1 MAIDR
6 RILGWPARVFNR
18 EMAACSSV
26 PTERAR
32 TPVRRCRT
40 GAPSVRR
47 GGATRVGRAFGG
59 VGNPARYDACGGRWT
74 AAWPEVKALRRANAL
89 TYTRWLRGQDTASLF
104 EDFLQ
109 EARAHLDHVTR
120 SNPG

>member
-40 GAPSVRR
+40 DAPSVRR
-47 GGATRVGRAFGG
+47 GGATRVGRAFSG
-59 VGNPARYDACGGRWT
+59 VANPARYDA
-74 AAWPEVKALRRANAL
+74 LRRAVDCGVAGL
-89 TYTRWLRGQDTASLF
+89 HDRGP
-104 EDFLQ
+104 
-109 EARAHLDHVTR
+109 R
-120 SNPG
+120 SRPSVGRTH